1 MEELDE
7 ELWERWR
14 CEVDK
19 GQTSVRIDK
28 YLTEHMAGT
37 SRNRIQRAAD
47 AGNVW
52 VNHKPVNSNYKVKPL
67 DVIQVLLDHE
77 PHDFT
82 IKPEPIPLNVVY
94 EDEDLMVI
102 NKPAGLVVH
111 PGHGNYEHT
120 LLNALAYYFEQG
132 ARTKDKGQEID
143 INDPNI
149 GLVHRIDKDTSG
161 LLLIAKTPEAK
172 TNLAMQFFDHTT
184 ERTYNALVWGTF
196 AEDEGVIE
204 GALGRDTKDRTCY
217 RVYDLEDN
225 PNAKE
230 AITHWRV
237 LERFLYVTL
246 VECRLETGRTH
257 QIRVHMRHIGHPLF
271 SDEKY
276 GGTEILKGLPTQKY
290 KQYIQ
295 NCFALCPRQV
305 LHAKTLG
312 FTHPR
317 TGKRMFF
324 DSEWPED
331 MTSLIN
337 KWRHYEPNTLQ

>member
-19 GQTSVRIDK
+19 GQTPVRIDK
-28 YLTEHMAGT
+28 YLAEHMAGT
-37 SRNRIQRAAD
+37 SRNRIQNAAD

-52 VNHKPVNSNYKVKPL
+52 VNHKPVSSNYKVKPL
-67 DVIQVLLDHE
+67 DLIQVLLDHE

-82 IKPEPIPLNVVY
+82 IQPENIPLTIVY
-94 EDEDLMVI
+94 EDDDLLVV

-120 LLNALAYYFEQG
+120 LLNALAYYFQATG
-132 ARTKDKGQEID
+132 NGRQATGID

-196 AEDEGVIE
+196 QENEGTIE
-204 GALGRDTKDRTCY
+204 GALGRDTRDRTCY
-217 RVYDLEDN
+217 RVWNIEDN

-230 AITHWRV
+230 AVTHWRV

-257 QIRVHMRHIGHPLF
+257 QIRVHMKHIGHPLF
-271 SDEKY
+271 SDDKY

-295 NCFALCPRQV
+295 NCFAICPRQV

-324 DSEWPED
+324 DSQWPSD
-331 MTSLIN
+331 MTNLIN
-337 KWRHYEPNTLQ
+337 KWRNYEPSTL